1 MPLESMQ
8 LSGYE
13 FGTKEQ
19 DMNNT
24 LRTNPQQE
32 RAIATINSIL
42 EASKRVLLS
51 QGYERFTTNRVAA
64 ASGFNIGTVY
74 RYFPDKENIISKLYQ
89 RRLDESYLFI
99 TTQLKRDTNWS
110 GIDEFFG
117 HLLREYIAG
126 HSNEDHA
133 IAVELTKASV
143 MNQHVKRL
151 DKPQDK
157 RILAALNQAIHE
169 RFDTNLDPRLIKFF
183 LELGMHLALMVSM
196 KPEEHR
202 DFTAQQAVITVIAAV
217 RIHIMRRSD
226 T

>member
-1 MPLESMQ
+1 MQ

-24 LRTNPQQE
+24 LRTNPQQG

-74 RYFPDKENIISKLYQ
+74 RYFPDKENIISQLYQ
-89 RRLDESYLFI
+89 KRLDESYLFL
-99 TTQLKRDTNWS
+99 TTQLTNGTTWS
-110 GIDEFFG
+110 GVDEFFG

-133 IAVELTKASV
+133 IAVELTKAAV
-143 MNQHVKRL
+143 MNQHVKQL
-151 DKPQDK
+151 DKTHDE
-157 RILAALNQAIHE
+157 RILTTLNQAIHE
-169 RFDTNLDPRLIKFF
+169 RFDTTFEHHLIKFF

-196 KPEEHR
+196 KPEENR
-202 DFTAQQAVITVIAAV
+202 EFTAQQAVISVIAAV
-217 RIHIMRRSD
+217 RIHTMHR
-226 T
+226 TAT

>member
-1 MPLESMQ
+1 MQ

-74 RYFPDKENIISKLYQ
+74 RYFPDKENIISQLYQ
-89 RRLDESYLFI
+89 KRLDESYLFL
-99 TTQLKRDTNWS
+99 TTQLTNGTIWP
-110 GIDEFFG
+110 GVDEFFG

-143 MNQHVKRL
+143 MNQHVNQL
-151 DKPQDK
+151 DKTHDE

-169 RFDTNLDPRLIKFF
+169 RFDTTLEHRLIRFF

-196 KPEEHR
+196 KPEEKR
-202 DFTAQQAVITVIAAV
+202 EYTAQQAVITVIAAV
-217 RIHIMRRSD
+217 RMHTMHRPA